1 MKPCHALLAIALA
14 AAAFPLSATA
24 QTLKPGLWQIANR
37 LQGGSID
44 MERATQQMEQQ
55 MAKMKPEQRR
65 MMEEMLAKQG
75 IRPGPGGLSLASAQT
90 CLTKEMV
97 ERNEMPAQQGECKTT
112 QHQRSGNT
120 VKIAYTCSK
129 PPSSGEGT
137 LVIHSPEAYTMKMAI
152 TRKGAAKA
160 ETVHMDVTGKWLKA
174 DCGNVKPIRP
184 PQKR

>member
-1 MKPCHALLAIALA
+1 MKLHPALLGLALA
-14 AAAFPLSATA
+14 AASLPISAA

-37 LQGGSID
+37 MQGGSID

-75 IRPGPGGLSLASAQT
+75 VKTGPGGLGLASVQT
-90 CLTKEMV
+90 CMTKEMV
-97 ERNEMPAQQGECKTT
+97 ERNEMPAQHGDCKTT
-112 QHQRSGNT
+112 QYQRSGNT
-120 VKIAYTCSK
+120 VNIAYTCAR

-137 LVIHSPEAYTMKMAI
+137 LVIHNPEAYTMKMAI
-152 TRKGAAKA
+152 TRKGAAKS

-174 DCGNVKPIRP
+174 DCGSVKPIQP
-184 PQKR
+184 PGRK